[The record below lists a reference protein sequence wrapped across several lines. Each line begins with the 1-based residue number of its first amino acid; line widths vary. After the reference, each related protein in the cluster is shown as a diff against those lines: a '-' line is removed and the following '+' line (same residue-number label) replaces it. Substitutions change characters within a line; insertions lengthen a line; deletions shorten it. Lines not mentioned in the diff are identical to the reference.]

1 MKTIL
6 VVDDERSTRES
17 VRMILKDSYDVR
29 VVSSGQEAL
38 DALGGDAVDLVILD
52 LLMPTVDG
60 LSVLTEI
67 KKRSRAAVVILT
79 AIKKLKIAIEAMK
92 LGAADYLV
100 KPFDPE
106 ELQLIVQR
114 IIKSRLKDDELDY
127 LRSEIAKNFPIEKI
141 VAESHAMKE
150 ILQQVRRLTAA
161 SSTVLIAGESG
172 TGKELIARA
181 VHRYSMRSHMPFITI
196 HCAAIPE
203 GILESELFG
212 HEKGAFTG
220 AIRSRR
226 GMFELA
232 DGGTLFL
239 DEISEMS
246 LSLQAK
252 ILRSLQEK
260 EFIKV
265 GGEKS
270 MKVDVRLIAASNR
283 DLREMIKE
291 GRFREDLFFRL
302 SVIPIHIPP
311 LRERV
316 QDIQPLA
323 EYFLAQFCL
332 ELHCPPKE
340 LSPDALDLLK
350 NYTWPGNVREL
361 RNVLERSVAMHRETQ
376 RLLPGDLSLDWSEKT
391 VSATT
396 PLKEEDG
403 LSQFEKAEQE
413 LNRRLILD
421 ALEKSAWN
429 QTEAANK
436 LKITRRRLKYR
447 MDTLGIVP
455 KLGRGRP
462 RILHHPL

>member
-6 VVDDERSTRES
+6 VVDDERGTRES

-29 VVSSGQEAL
+29 IVSSGQEAL

-79 AIKKLKIAIEAMK
+79 AIKKLKVAIEAMK

-127 LRSEIAKNFPIEKI
+127 LRQEIAKNFPIEKI
-141 VAESHAMKE
+141 VAESQAMKE

-161 SSTVLIAGESG
+161 TSTVLVTGESG

-181 VHRYSMRSHMPFITI
+181 VHRYSMRSHMPFITV
-196 HCAAIPE
+196 HSAAIPE

-252 ILRSLQEK
+252 ILRALQEK
-260 EFIKV
+260 EFTKV

-283 DLREMIKE
+283 DLRELVRE

-311 LRERV
+311 LRERE

-323 EYFLAQFCL
+323 EYSLGQFCL

-340 LSPDALDLLK
+340 LSPDALAVLK

-376 RLLPGDLSLDWSEKT
+376 ILLPGHFSLDWSEKT
-391 VSATT
+391 VSAAI
-396 PLKEEDG
+396 PLQEEDG
-403 LSQFEKAEQE
+403 VSQFEKAEQE

-421 ALEKSAWN
+421 ALEKTGWN